1 MQNPHFFH
9 NGKKCVVECV
19 GVQRKAGRTKMFR
32 ALVVK
37 RVETERYVQDNS
49 EDVPKCHM
57 LLHLI
62 VVHLFINKEATVA
75 CFSML
80 V

>member
-1 MQNPHFFH
+1 
-9 NGKKCVVECV
+9 
-19 GVQRKAGRTKMFR
+19 MFR
-32 ALVVK
+32 TLVVK
-37 RVETERYVQDNS
+37 RVETERDVQGNS

-57 LLHLI
+57 LLHSDCGTY
-62 VVHLFINKEATVA
+62 LFINKEATVA

>member
-1 MQNPHFFH
+1 
-9 NGKKCVVECV
+9 
-19 GVQRKAGRTKMFR
+19 MFR
-32 ALVVK
+32 TLVVK
-37 RVETERYVQDNS
+37 RVETERYVQGNS

-57 LLHLI
+57 LLHSDCGTY
-62 VVHLFINKEATVA
+62 LFINKEATVA